1 MSELFGLMQAKMS
14 EVELKVGTMGRS
26 VETVKSQRYAAPS
39 QETSQQID
47 LVELQTEVK
56 FLRQHAFEEKQ
67 KREIITNEQ

>member
-47 LVELQTEVK
+47 LVEL
-56 FLRQHAFEEKQ
+56 
-67 KREIITNEQ
+67 